1 MGRAID
7 VDNSIDDLK
16 RRVTSL
22 EQILN
27 DLNKPKP
34 KAKKKK
40 AKLEFDDNDLPDNV
54 KPSKQ

>member
-1 MGRAID
+1 MGRAIE
-7 VDNSIDDLK
+7 VDKAIDDLK
-16 RRVTSL
+16 RRMDNL

-27 DLNKPKP
+27 DLNQPKP

-54 KPSKQ
+54 KPSK

>member
-1 MGRAID
+1 MGRAIE
-7 VDNSIDDLK
+7 VDNAIDDLK
-16 RRVTSL
+16 RRMDNL

-54 KPSKQ
+54 KPSK

>member
-7 VDNSIDDLK
+7 VDNSINELK
-16 RRVTSL
+16 RRVSSL
-22 EQILN
+22 EQILS

-34 KAKKKK
+34 KTKKKK

-54 KPSKQ
+54 KPSK

>member
-1 MGRAID
+1 MGRAIE
-7 VDNSIDDLK
+7 VDKAIDDLK
-16 RRVTSL
+16 RRMNNL

-54 KPSKQ
+54 KPSK